1 MIKTLV
7 IIVLLVLL
15 IAGAALSRPSEESFR
30 AFYRSQVAQQNQGLL
45 DKVLS
50 EARINDYLG
59 NTKYKNRVLW
69 ADVEHEG
76 KIAYTGAFSHW
87 FSREKSPV
95 AESAKK

>member
-45 DKVLS
+45 EKVV
-50 EARINDYLG
+50 IDG
-59 NTKYKNRVLW
+59 MIFV
-69 ADVEHEG
+69 
-76 KIAYTGAFSHW
+76 
-87 FSREKSPV
+87 
-95 AESAKK
+95 